1 MTLRAEKVK
10 KALIALLVCL
20 TAMSGFFVVETALA
34 DTAYATTYYTY
45 GYSFKYY
52 DVNNS
57 LVTKTAL
64 TFKSSTKSTSSAVAV
79 YNASQTRANCTF
91 KGWSTNVAA
100 TSGATTVS
108 NARNKKTKPTTSNTY
123 GAGTTGHRY
132 YAIWQPNWSLA
143 RSLGVAGAQESET
156 LAVTA
161 RANPSYALTAGD
173 LTDASATGY
182 TFDGWYRDAS
192 YATAASAGQ
201 VIYNS
206 ATIYAKWI
214 EKEYKV
220 LFDGNGANSNVP
232 RAAKRKYSKN
242 YTIPD
247 NIPTKLGSTFVCWNT
262 KADGSGTDYMPGD
275 TVSDLANTEKELK
288 LFAKWNMH
296 VDLLTTEALT
306 LQASDVGEIAGS
318 KFYILNQSD
327 FNVRCK
333 ELSFVPE
340 NGWTCVETTED
351 MPKDSKK
358 IGLKCTS
365 LGGHEMKTPITD
377 VLITDEETKG
387 FRFVG
392 KAALSNKGF
401 IRERVGTM
409 MATLK
414 PEDAAEETKTILYS
428 DGTLIINEPVSIHSA
443 NMLIHGAVTAEYES
457 YAKGPTWNSETTVPW
472 VADTTN
478 RNSIKHVEFGSKT
491 APDNMAYW
499 FYNCRG
505 LESLDSKNLDTSKVT
520 DMSHMFYNAGYNAS
534 AVNLDLSGWNT
545 ANVTDMSAMFI
556 FAGYN
561 ATTWDIGDLS
571 GWNTANVTNMNGI
584 FQYAGYNATTF
595 DIGDIGGWD
604 TAKVTNMYSMFCNA
618 GYNATTFDIGD
629 LSGWDVSN
637 VPDMSHMFD
646 GAGKSATTFDIG
658 DLSGWDTANVTTM
671 SDMFRSAG
679 YNASAVNLD
688 LSGWNTANVKNMS
701 YMFSYAGYNADAFE
715 LDLSGWDVSNVIN
728 TNHMFDN
735 CRKLTAIHAS
745 SDWNHSGLSYSTSMF
760 EGCTSLVGGNG
771 TAYDANNVNA
781 AYAHPDANGNP
792 GYFTYKEYAPNN
804 AAGTYLYSDGTL
816 VINELA
822 SQHSANVSKHGAV
835 TAEYPE
841 HTSKTVWS
849 SSTTVPWVADTT
861 NRESI
866 KHVEFGSRVAPQFM
880 SYWFYNCKGLE
891 SLDSK
896 NLDTSKVTN
905 MSYMFY
911 FAGYKATTFNLDIGG
926 WDTANVA
933 NMGAMFYCAGYSAKT
948 FDIGDLSGWNTAKVT
963 DMSSM
968 FYNAGYK
975 ATTWDIGGLSG
986 WNTSNVT
993 RMYSMFENAGYNA
1006 SDFNPDLS
1014 GWNTANV
1021 TDMSNMFE
1029 NAGYNATTF
1038 DIGDIGGWDTAK
1050 VTNMYSMF
1058 ASAGKSA
1065 TTWDIGNLG
1074 GWNTSK
1080 VTETGNMFASAGYN
1094 ADTFELDFSGWDL
1107 SNVTNMNGM
1116 FYNCR
1121 KVSAIYASS
1130 DWNHS
1135 GLSSS
1140 SMFDGCTSL
1149 VGGNG
1154 TKYSSSNVTA
1164 TYAHPD
1170 TSGNPGYF
1178 TYKKNEKPEGTKE
1191 KAAGTYL
1198 YSDGTLVINEL
1209 ASKHSANVSAHG
1221 SVVAEYAAYTEGTTW
1236 KSEATVPWVKDTTN
1250 RESIKKVEFGSK
1262 TAPNNM
1268 AYWFNKCKG
1277 LESLDS
1283 KNLDTANVTNMNYM
1297 FFYAGYNA
1305 TTFNLDL
1312 SSWNTSKVQDMYFM
1326 LAFAGYSATT
1336 WDIGDL
1342 SGWNTA
1348 KVTRM
1353 NSMFSYAGYSAT
1365 TWDIG
1370 DLSGWNTSNVTD
1382 MYGMFD
1388 CAGSNATTWN
1398 IGDISGWNTSK
1409 ATRMDYMFS
1418 YAGRNATTWDIG
1430 DLSSWN
1436 TANVTDMNSMFF
1448 YAGRNAT
1455 TWNIG
1460 DISSWDTSK
1469 VTNMGDMF
1477 ESAGRNATT
1486 WDIGDISSWDT
1497 SKVTAMDN
1505 MFYYAGAS
1513 ATTYRALDLS
1523 GWDVSKV
1530 TTHTNFK
1537 NQTWITEPSWVQ

>member
-132 YAIWQPNWSLA
+132 YAIWQPSWSLA
-143 RSLGVAGAQESET
+143 KSLGVAGAQESKT

-306 LQASDVGEIAGS
+306 LQASDAGEIAGS

-499 FYNCRG
+499 FNECRY
-505 LESLDSKNLDTSKVT
+505 LEEFDSKNLDTSNVIS
-520 DMSHMFYNAGYNAS
+520 MGNMFYYAGYNADTF
-534 AVNLDLSGWNT
+534 NLDLSGWNT
-545 ANVTDMSAMFI
+545 SNVITMSYMFYK
-556 FAGYN
+556 AGYN
-561 ATTWDIGDLS
+561 ATTWDIGDIS
-571 GWNTANVTNMNGI
+571 GWNTS
-584 FQYAGYNATTF
+584 
-595 DIGDIGGWD
+595 
-604 TAKVTNMYSMFCNA
+604 KVTSMSDMFRNA
-618 GYNATTFDIGD
+618 GYNADTF
-629 LSGWDVSN
+629 
-637 VPDMSHMFD
+637 
-646 GAGKSATTFDIG
+646 
-658 DLSGWDTANVTTM
+658 
-671 SDMFRSAG
+671 
-679 YNASAVNLD
+679 NLD
-688 LSGWNTANVKNMS
+688 LSGWNT
-701 YMFSYAGYNADAFE
+701 
-715 LDLSGWDVSNVIN
+715 
-728 TNHMFDN
+728 
-735 CRKLTAIHAS
+735 
-745 SDWNHSGLSYSTSMF
+745 
-760 EGCTSLVGGNG
+760 
-771 TAYDANNVNA
+771 
-781 AYAHPDANGNP
+781 
-792 GYFTYKEYAPNN
+792 
-804 AAGTYLYSDGTL
+804 
-816 VINELA
+816 
-822 SQHSANVSKHGAV
+822 
-835 TAEYPE
+835 
-841 HTSKTVWS
+841 
-849 SSTTVPWVADTT
+849 
-861 NRESI
+861 
-866 KHVEFGSRVAPQFM
+866 
-880 SYWFYNCKGLE
+880 
-891 SLDSK
+891 
-896 NLDTSKVTN
+896 SKVTS
-905 MSYMFY
+905 MYYMF
-911 FAGYKATTFNLDIGG
+911 I
-926 WDTANVA
+926 
-933 NMGAMFYCAGYSAKT
+933 S
-948 FDIGDLSGWNTAKVT
+948 
-963 DMSSM
+963 
-968 FYNAGYK
+968 
-975 ATTWDIGGLSG
+975 
-986 WNTSNVT
+986 
-993 RMYSMFENAGYNA
+993 
-1006 SDFNPDLS
+1006 
-1014 GWNTANV
+1014 
-1021 TDMSNMFE
+1021 
-1029 NAGYNATTF
+1029 
-1038 DIGDIGGWDTAK
+1038 
-1050 VTNMYSMF
+1050 
-1058 ASAGKSA
+1058 
-1065 TTWDIGNLG
+1065 
-1074 GWNTSK
+1074 
-1080 VTETGNMFASAGYN
+1080 
-1094 ADTFELDFSGWDL
+1094 
-1107 SNVTNMNGM
+1107 
-1116 FYNCR
+1116 
-1121 KVSAIYASS
+1121 
-1130 DWNHS
+1130 
-1135 GLSSS
+1135 
-1140 SMFDGCTSL
+1140 
-1149 VGGNG
+1149 
-1154 TKYSSSNVTA
+1154 
-1164 TYAHPD
+1164 
-1170 TSGNPGYF
+1170 
-1178 TYKKNEKPEGTKE
+1178 
-1191 KAAGTYL
+1191 
-1198 YSDGTLVINEL
+1198 
-1209 ASKHSANVSAHG
+1209 
-1221 SVVAEYAAYTEGTTW
+1221 
-1236 KSEATVPWVKDTTN
+1236 
-1250 RESIKKVEFGSK
+1250 
-1262 TAPNNM
+1262 
-1268 AYWFNKCKG
+1268 
-1277 LESLDS
+1277 
-1283 KNLDTANVTNMNYM
+1283 
-1297 FFYAGYNA
+1297 
-1305 TTFNLDL
+1305 
-1312 SSWNTSKVQDMYFM
+1312 
-1326 LAFAGYSATT
+1326 AGYSATT

-1342 SGWNTA
+1342 S
-1348 KVTRM
+1348 
-1353 NSMFSYAGYSAT
+1353 
-1365 TWDIG
+1365 
-1370 DLSGWNTSNVTD
+1370 
-1382 MYGMFD
+1382 
-1388 CAGSNATTWN
+1388 
-1398 IGDISGWNTSK
+1398 
-1409 ATRMDYMFS
+1409 
-1418 YAGRNATTWDIG
+1418 
-1430 DLSSWN
+1430 
-1436 TANVTDMNSMFF
+1436 
-1448 YAGRNAT
+1448 
-1455 TWNIG
+1455 
-1460 DISSWDTSK
+1460 SWDT
-1469 VTNMGDMF
+1469 
-1477 ESAGRNATT
+1477 
-1486 WDIGDISSWDT
+1486 
-1497 SKVTAMDN
+1497 
-1505 MFYYAGAS
+1505 
-1513 ATTYRALDLS
+1513 
-1523 GWDVSKV
+1523 
-1530 TTHTNFK
+1530 
-1537 NQTWITEPSWVQ
+1537 